1 MKIKSIILIFL
12 LSCLCIASARAQIN
26 YMNFIFM
33 AKHELSEQ
41 RYTEAIQ
48 RLNIAISAKPDNFD
62 GYFLRGVAKY
72 SLGDYRGAIDDF
84 TKTLD
89 IHPLYVRALQYRG
102 ISHAQ
107 LANYN
112 DALADYRAAIKLDPF
127 DADIYFSSGATFLHL
142 KKYEDAI
149 KDYDMAL
156 IIQPDLSLAYVN
168 RGMAKSLLKQYDDA
182 LKDLDKAVFYD
193 TYNPEVYFRRGI
205 IRMEC
210 KDFDTAISDFNTAI
224 HLDEKNPIF
233 YFNRGIALLN
243 IHDTTNAI
251 KDLEYVNKLD
261 ERNALTYYNR
271 GLIHLQQKDY
281 NKSLQMF
288 DNVVLIN
295 PDNIYGYMS
304 RSAVFYETQRWDEA
318 EDDLTKV
325 IELFPDYVS
334 AWINRSAV
342 RNQKGNHQ
350 GAWLDQMKAREIISL
365 LNGNDSDTDSLYALY
380 ADSLYLKK
388 IITFE
393 SDFVNGETRKKQVQF
408 ADIQIEPFA
417 NFIVTAILP
426 QQYKMI
432 GNNKDYYVDATL
444 SLINEN
450 NDLPMKLVIGE
461 EYMISGR
468 DDFIINDS
476 IIATIKDPDL
486 RNLLQGMHHF
496 EIYNYQKAEE
506 AFSSL
511 INRDG
516 YDSYGRMNLSAI
528 LMAKAELIAEQQQN
542 NNIFITTQKIPDTKA
557 TDKKNTPDYSSAMN
571 VITVKLLH
579 DKNNPFLWFN
589 LGNSFLHMKDYNR
602 AIDAYS
608 EAISHEPLFA
618 QAYYNRA
625 LTLIF
630 INEIQLAVSDLS
642 KAGELGLSEAYVVMK
657 RFTNP

>member
-1 MKIKSIILIFL
+1 MKIRSIILLYIL
-12 LSCLCIASARAQIN
+12 IYLCVNSAHGQIN
-26 YMNFIFM
+26 YINFIMM

-84 TKTLD
+84 SRTLE

-112 DALADYRAAIKLDPF
+112 DALDDYRAAIKLDPF

-142 KKYEDAI
+142 KKYEEAI

-156 IIQPDLSLAYVN
+156 IIQPNFSLAYVN

-182 LKDLDKAVFYD
+182 LNDLNKAVFYD
-193 TYNPEVYFRRGI
+193 AFNPEVYFRRGI

-210 KDFDTAISDFNTAI
+210 EDFNTAIGDFNTAI
-224 HLDEKNPIF
+224 HLDEKNPIL
-233 YFNRGIALLN
+233 YFNRGIAFLH
-243 IHDTTNAI
+243 IHDTINAI
-251 KDLEYVNKLD
+251 TDLEYVNKLD

-281 NKSLQMF
+281 IKALNMF
-288 DNVVLIN
+288 DNVILIN

-304 RSAVFYETQRWDEA
+304 RSAVFYETKRWDDA

-342 RNQKGNHQ
+342 RSKKGNQQ
-350 GAWLDQMKAREIISL
+350 GAFLDQMKAREIISL
-365 LNGNDSDTDSLYALY
+365 INGDDSDTDSLYAQY
-380 ADSLYLKK
+380 ADSSYLKK

-408 ADIQIEPFA
+408 ADIQIKPFS

-444 SLINEN
+444 SVINEN
-450 NDLPMKLVIGE
+450 HDLPMKLVIGE
-461 EYMISGR
+461 EYLLSEKNN
-468 DDFIINDS
+468 FIINDS
-476 IIATIKDPDL
+476 IIETIADPDL
-486 RNLLQGMHHF
+486 RNLLYGMHHF

-516 YDSYGRMNLSAI
+516 YDNYGRMNLSAI
-528 LMAKAELIAEQQQN
+528 LMAKAELMAAQQN
-542 NNIFITTQKIPDTKA
+542 NNSIFITTQKIPDAKSN
-557 TDKKNTPDYSSAMN
+557 DKKNTPDYTAAVN
-571 VITVKLLH
+571 VIAVKLLN

-602 AIDAYS
+602 AVDAYS
-608 EAISHEPLFA
+608 EAIICEPLFA

-630 INEIQLAVSDLS
+630 INETQLAINDLS
-642 KAGELGLSEAYVVMK
+642 KAGELGLSEAYVVLK
-657 RFTNP
+657 RFASQ